1 MMDVTRE
8 VTTATSKSGEY
19 AVPINQFARIRT
31 YVNPNF
37 QNVVRISVNS
47 LWSFG
52 FVDLDQETDD
62 CHRSGCGRG
71 MSRPMLN

>member
-52 FVDLDQETDD
+52 FVDLDQE
-62 CHRSGCGRG
+62 
-71 MSRPMLN
+71 PMIVTVPDAGGECPGQC

>member
-19 AVPINQFARIRT
+19 AAPINQFARIRT

-37 QNVVRISVNS
+37 QNVVRISVKFS
-47 LWSFG
+47 
-52 FVDLDQETDD
+52 VVI
-62 CHRSGCGRG
+62 RVR
-71 MSRPMLN
+71 RP